1 MCATGQE
8 LLCKFNLD
16 HSIIEVLYL
25 PFIFHFFALTKAV
38 KASFSALQ
46 RLFLY
51 VPQSDGMRN
60 RYIHDRHICPAEW
73 TVI

>member
-1 MCATGQE
+1 MCAIGQE
-8 LLCKFNLD
+8 LLFKFNLD
-16 HSIIEVLYL
+16 PSITEVLYL
-25 PFIFHFFALTKAV
+25 PLIFHFLALTKAV

-51 VPQSDGMRN
+51 IPQSDGMRN